1 MFLSFI
7 ILQSL
12 SFTTKIES
20 LLKKAPSLTL
30 SSVWSKIENGSR
42 RQHWFPEVACRV
54 SLSQTKFIQCK
65 TRHFLLRTCAATEL
79 LVYLRYF
86 PNTRVRSVHLV
97 PIWKSNEWYQ
107 GQCRLLN
114 WHKPPK
120 KWKLSLGAKLGR
132 KSKRKTDQKPVTCQG
147 LFPDDKTIFAGLVK
161 VRQDISSSRTKIP
174 LIMGT
179 QS

>member
-1 MFLSFI
+1 MFLSFV

-12 SFTTKIES
+12 SFTTKIEA

-65 TRHFLLRTCAATEL
+65 TRHFLLRTCAATER

-107 GQCRLLN
+107 GQCRLFN

-120 KWKLSLGAKLGR
+120 KWKLNLGAKLGR
-132 KSKRKTDQKPVTCQG
+132 KSKRKTDHKPVSDLPRT
-147 LFPDDKTIFAGLVK
+147 V
-161 VRQDISSSRTKIP
+161 SRWQNNFCRP
-174 LIMGT
+174 C
-179 QS
+179 